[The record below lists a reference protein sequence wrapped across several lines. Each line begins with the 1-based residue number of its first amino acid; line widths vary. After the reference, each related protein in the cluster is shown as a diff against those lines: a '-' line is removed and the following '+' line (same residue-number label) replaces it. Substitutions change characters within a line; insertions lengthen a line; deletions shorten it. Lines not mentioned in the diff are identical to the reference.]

1 MKILVLNCGS
11 SSLKYQLIDSE
22 TEGVLAKGL
31 CERIGI
37 DGVLKHEPAGKE
49 KYVSN
54 DPLPDHATA
63 VKAVMDALVDADH
76 GVIASTL
83 EIGAVGHRVVHG
95 GEYFASSVLITEE
108 VKEALRKCIDL
119 APLHNPANIIGIEA
133 CEKIMPGIPMNTMKN
148 TKFVNTVSTVQATDS
163 YLRNVQNLWA
173 NPLKN
178 LRSLLATL
186 ETVPASVL

>member
-11 SSLKYQLIDSE
+11 SSLKYQLIDSAPQS
-22 TEGVLAKGL
+22 VLAKGL

-119 APLHNPANIIGIEA
+119 APLHNPAIPTNSIIA
-133 CEKIMPGIPMNTMKN
+133 
-148 TKFVNTVSTVQATDS
+148 
-163 YLRNVQNLWA
+163 
-173 NPLKN
+173 
-178 LRSLLATL
+178 
-186 ETVPASVL
+186 